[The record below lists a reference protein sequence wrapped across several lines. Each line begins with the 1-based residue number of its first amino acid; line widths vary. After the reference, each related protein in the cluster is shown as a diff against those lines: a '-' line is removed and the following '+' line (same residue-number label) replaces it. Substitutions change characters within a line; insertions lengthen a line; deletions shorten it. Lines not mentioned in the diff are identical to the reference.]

1 MSKKGF
7 IFDLDGVI
15 VDTAHFHFLAWKNT
29 AMELGFNLTEELN
42 EQLKGVSRVNS
53 LKKILSWA
61 NTSISQNRF
70 EKLMH
75 EKNSEYLTHID
86 KMSVN
91 DVLAGVKDFLQE
103 LNNMSVPIA
112 LGSASKNATT
122 ILEKVQLIQ
131 MFDVIVDGN
140 SVSKAKPDPE
150 VFLTGA
156 KKLNVEPQNCI
167 VFEDAIAGIKAAN
180 SAGMTSIGIGN
191 PKILKNA
198 DYVFNNFTEFEPDF
212 IQQLVSQ

>member
-53 LKKILSWA
+53 LKKILSWS
-61 NTSISQNRF
+61 NTSISQNKF

-150 VFLTGA
+150 VFLTCA

-191 PKILKNA
+191 PKVLKNA